1 MQATVLHFIAQE
13 SQNVCVLGTLK
24 GRLTFMVVHLCTM
37 SYQKKKSACG
47 VTSGFCGRLICSSGQ
62 DAALITT

>member
-1 MQATVLHFIAQE
+1 MQPQATVLHFIAQE

-24 GRLTFMVVHLCTM
+24 ERLTFMVVQL
-37 SYQKKKSACG
+37 SYQKNKSACE
-47 VTSGFCGRLICSSGQ
+47 VTSGFCGGLISSSRQ

>member
-1 MQATVLHFIAQE
+1 MQPQATVLHFIAQE

-24 GRLTFMVVHLCTM
+24 GRLTYGYPAL
-37 SYQKKKSACG
+37 SYQKKKSACE
-47 VTSGFCGRLICSSGQ
+47 VTSGFCGGLISSSRQ